1 MFATLLKLK
10 IQVDYSSWIKDS
22 CLIHR
27 VSFLLSKSPPPF
39 FFEKKT
45 PYVLWRCRRLRT
57 PWARRPLQTPPPS
70 PPKQGDGSKFKML
83 GAHQVKRVWERESF
97 LSVWL
102 QRILSLRLRRWWVR
116 QRVQGW
122 LERAQWA
129 LLIHQQ
135 HQELDCCRGLLPGT
149 GKSLGLHGRCHSQR
163 SHPGGDGKKWTWLN
177 LARRKRHCG
186 RHYVEVDRLHSLE
199 RHILGCN
206 RAKQRCQRRLCHSY

>member
-27 VSFLLSKSPPPF
+27 VSFLWSKSPPP

-57 PWARRPLQTPPPS
+57 PWVRRPLHTPPPS
-70 PPKQGDGSKFKML
+70 PPNSKCWAL
-83 GAHQVKRVWERESF
+83 IRWRECEKGKAF

-116 QRVQGW
+116 QRMQGW

-135 HQELDCCRGLLPGT
+135 HQALDCCRGLLPGT